1 VNTHSL
7 SQPRLPANRAFV
19 VQFQVAAPGSTE
31 AVHGRA
37 EHMVS
42 GKATHF
48 ASWVEL
54 EAFIE
59 QVLTTVE
66 ERPP

>member
-1 VNTHSL
+1 MNTHST

-19 VQFQVAAPGSTE
+19 VQFAAAAPGGTG

-37 EHMVS
+37 EHLVS
-42 GKATHF
+42 GQATHF
-48 ASWVEL
+48 SSWGEL

-59 QVLTTVE
+59 QVLAQVGE
-66 ERPP
+66 KPP